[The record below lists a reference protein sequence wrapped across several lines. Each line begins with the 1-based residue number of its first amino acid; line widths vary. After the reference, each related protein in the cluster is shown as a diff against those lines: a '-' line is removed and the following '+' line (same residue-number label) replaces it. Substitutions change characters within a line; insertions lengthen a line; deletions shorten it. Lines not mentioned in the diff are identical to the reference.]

1 MLPRL
6 ALAFI
11 LVLGA
16 CTKTSDPTT
25 PPTLLPTT
33 GDAAADGVENTFVPP
48 ELPSA
53 GTPTAATVTRVHDGD
68 SMDVTID
75 GQTDEVRL
83 LGINAPE
90 GDECLGDVARGA
102 MIEAV
107 ADKEVTL
114 FGAERDQ
121 FGRLLAL
128 MEVDGSP
135 VGWLAV
141 RRGLAFALTVDH
153 PRLAS
158 YGQAE
163 DDAFI
168 DGLGIWALDAC
179 GPERPEIVGITEV
192 EWDAP
197 GNDSDNLNGEFVRLE
212 TEGEPVD
219 IGGWVL
225 RDESTRW
232 RFEFPASFMLDG
244 DVTVYTGCGEG
255 DADELY
261 WCATDPLWNNFGDTA
276 MLLDDSGNVVA
287 RVSYGAKTD
296 R

>member
-1 MLPRL
+1 MLPR
-6 ALAFI
+6 AAVAFL
-11 LVLGA
+11 LVLAA
-16 CTKTSDPTT
+16 CTSASEPTDSVAGT
-25 PPTLLPTT
+25 VPNSV
-33 GDAAADGVENTFVPP
+33 ADGLGDTFVPP
-48 ELPSA
+48 KLPGA
-53 GTPTAATVTRVHDGD
+53 GTPIAATVTRVHDGD

-75 GQTDEVRL
+75 GQPDEVRL

-90 GDECLGDVARGA
+90 GDECLGDAARAA

-107 ADKEVTL
+107 GGKEVTL

-128 MEVDGSP
+128 MEVDSSP

-141 RRGLAFALTVDH
+141 RRGLAFAFTVDH
-153 PRLAS
+153 PRLGA

-179 GPERPEIVGITEV
+179 GPQRPEIVGITEV

-197 GNDSDNLNGEFVRLE
+197 GNDADNLNGEFVRLE

-219 IGGWVL
+219 LGGWVL

-232 RFEFPASFMLDG
+232 RFEFPQGFMLDG

-255 DADELY
+255 DADKLY

-287 RVSYGAKTD
+287 RVSYGPKAE